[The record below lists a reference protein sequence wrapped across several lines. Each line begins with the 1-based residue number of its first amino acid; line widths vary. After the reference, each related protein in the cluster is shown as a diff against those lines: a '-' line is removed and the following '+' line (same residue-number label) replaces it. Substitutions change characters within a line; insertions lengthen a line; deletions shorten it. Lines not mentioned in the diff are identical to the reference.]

1 MSDSI
6 KACSGGRK
14 VLDHRIYWRSWPE
27 LRLEWQLDLVCERS
41 YTVYHVEE
49 FLFYSVF
56 VS

>member
-1 MSDSI
+1 MSDGTKS
-6 KACSGGRK
+6 CSGSRK
-14 VLDHRIYWRSWPE
+14 VLDHRIYWGSCLE

-49 FLFYSVF
+49 LLFYSVF